1 MAQHIQ
7 RVKQELST
15 IPITAR
21 VMLIDYS
28 EVDISQCKESRL
40 VQEAKCHGKLVS
52 LTEVEHGTTT
62 SLK

>member
-40 VQEAKCHGKLVS
+40 VQEAKCNGKLVS